1 MLLSTCDPHLWEA
14 EAGVPQLPV
23 WHLLNHKDKNC
34 AQVEGCS
41 TRLASTSSLPS
52 MFGNSEQKLARNEIY
67 ILASLYKRHKD
78 LVDWISTKACTC

>member
-1 MLLSTCDPHLWEA
+1 MFLSTCYPNLWEA
-14 EAGVPQLPV
+14 EVGMPQLPV

-52 MFGNSEQKLARNEIY
+52 MFGNSEQKLAVIEIY
-67 ILASLYKRHKD
+67 ILACLYERHKD
-78 LVDWISTKACTC
+78 WYII

>member
-1 MLLSTCDPHLWEA
+1 MLLSTCYSHLWVA
-14 EAGVPQLPV
+14 EVGVSQLPV

-52 MFGNSEQKLARNEIY
+52 MFGNSEQKLVLKEIY

-78 LVDWISTKACTC
+78 LIDWILPKACTC